1 MKKILM
7 ILIVSSLLFA
17 GCDSL
22 RFAPTETQKQ
32 NAWLHNR
39 TTAIAAETARVENA
53 SERLKSL
60 THLSELQSRPISA
73 YIGGPKEFLPAET
86 AEEILTQSNFTLAK
100 TALQQ
105 SVQRPDLWQLADS
118 GLELAIGIFALLGG
132 VYGTKAVWFLRQAR
146 TKSEAL
152 REIVGG
158 NELFK
163 NKYEAYAG
171 AFKEAHKYQSP
182 QTRQIVT
189 EIKSG

>member
-1 MKKILM
+1 MKKE
-7 ILIVSSLLFA
+7 LIALALACFLFA

-39 TTAIAAETARVENA
+39 TAAVAAETARVENA
-53 SERLKSL
+53 SEKLKSL

-73 YIGGPKEFLPAET
+73 YFGLPEEFLPADT
-86 AEEILTQSNFTLAK
+86 AEEILSQSNFTLAR

-105 SVQRPDLWQLADS
+105 SAQRPDLWQLTDS
-118 GLELAIGIFALLGG
+118 GLELAIGICALLGG

-146 TKSEAL
+146 TKSKAL
-152 REIVGG
+152 REIIAG

-163 NKYEAYAG
+163 NKYEAYVN
-171 AFKEAHKYQSP
+171 AFKEAHKNQSP
-182 QTRQIVT
+182 QTRRIVT
-189 EIKSG
+189 EVKSG

>member
-7 ILIVSSLLFA
+7 VLIVSSLLFA

-32 NAWLHNR
+32 NARLHNR

-73 YIGGPKEFLPAET
+73 YFGPPKEFLPADT
-86 AEEILTQSNFTLAK
+86 AEEILIQSNFTLAK

-146 TKSEAL
+146 TKSTAL

-171 AFKEAHKYQSP
+171 AFKEAHKDQSP